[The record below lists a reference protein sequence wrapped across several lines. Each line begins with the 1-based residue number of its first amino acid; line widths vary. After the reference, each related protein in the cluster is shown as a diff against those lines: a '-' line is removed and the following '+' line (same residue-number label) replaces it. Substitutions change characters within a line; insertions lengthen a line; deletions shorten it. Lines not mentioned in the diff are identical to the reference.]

1 MKDRELAVHYYEMLT
16 GVFND
21 EESKIIRY
29 VCFFILFAGIIWA
42 GFSYFRAS
50 VYSDTETPLDDSYQ
64 SSESSTSNS
73 ALQRVVE
80 LARAVDGLRQAGGTI
95 ASTMESLHN
104 MPFNITTDNELDPFS
119 AGAGVPDNVSLPS
132 DSTSA
137 SALTAE
143 ASSVL
148 AMNVKMIMTDTD
160 GRKLAVVDVG
170 GEKALVLRRGDK
182 LPDGGFISSIRP
194 DGISVIRN
202 KQETKY
208 EVPAIPK
215 YEKIK

>member
-64 SSESSTSNS
+64 STESRASNS

-119 AGAGVPDNVSLPS
+119 SAAGVPDNVSLPS
-132 DSTSA
+132 DSTSNCA
-137 SALTAE
+137 SKVTCSFL
-143 ASSVL
+143 
-148 AMNVKMIMTDTD
+148 KH
-160 GRKLAVVDVG
+160 
-170 GEKALVLRRGDK
+170 
-182 LPDGGFISSIRP
+182 
-194 DGISVIRN
+194 
-202 KQETKY
+202 
-208 EVPAIPK
+208 
-215 YEKIK
+215 